1 MGLPR
6 VVPERSDAARADGLA
21 GRGRRSKIV
30 QQFFERNVGLL
41 QNGLQRLRL
50 DDAVH
55 RHTGMKRAF
64 WVMAMRIGLSDEP
77 KPSRF
82 KADIPTQRDPNEDV
96 SKLKPNPL
104 TLVVSIS
111 PDLQIKLN
119 QDAMGSVNDPSE
131 LSAKLQQTFQQR
143 KEQHAYKVGMEAAT
157 NIPEDQRIEKTVF
170 VKAPRALHYGDV
182 VKVIDAI
189 KGAGANPVGLQVDD
203 LP

>member
-1 MGLPR
+1 MTSAMDTDTHEKAKTSTAVPYINVTPLIDVLLVLLIIFM
-6 VVPERSDAARADGLA
+6 VVTPL
-21 GRGRRSKIV
+21 
-30 QQFFERNVGLL
+30 
-41 QNGLQRLRL
+41 
-50 DDAVH
+50 
-55 RHTGMKRAF
+55 
-64 WVMAMRIGLSDEP
+64 

-82 KADIPTQRDPNEDV
+82 KADIPTQRDPNEDL

-119 QDAMGSVNDPSE
+119 QDPLGSVNDTTP
-131 LSAKLQQTFQQR
+131 LAQKLALTFQQR
-143 KEQHAYKVGMEAAT
+143 KEQRAYKVGMET
-157 NIPEDQRIEKTVF
+157 RSDVKEDDRIEKTVF
-170 VKAPRALHYGDV
+170 VKAPRAARYGDI